1 MIKVFD
7 QFSRFSGVKPNKSKC
22 EVAGISILK
31 RVKMALCGMKNINLS
46 PDSIKTLGFLIR
58 NKLLAKK
65 LL

>member
-31 RVKMALCGMKNINLS
+31 RVKMELCGMKNINLS
-46 PDSIKTLGFLIR
+46 PDSIKMLGFLIT

>member
-22 EVAGISILK
+22 EVTGIGILK
-31 RVKMALCGMKNINLS
+31 GVKMALCGMKNINLF
-46 PDSIKTLGFLIR
+46 PDSIKILGFLIT
-58 NKLLAKK
+58 NKLPAKK